1 MKARIWVVVTM
12 LVLSVAISA
21 VSTIFVNSV
30 MDSLDSARIEAV
42 LTVENGNT
50 DEAIAKITA
59 MLTEIEEKNPILEI
73 LTPHDDL
80 HDMLTQLVEA
90 KVSLT
95 IGDMDD
101 FDQKIALFRENLEHI
116 RSHEALTLSNIL

>member
-1 MKARIWVVVTM
+1 MKIRIWVVASM

-21 VSTIFVNSV
+21 FSMIFVNSV
-30 MDSLDSARIEAV
+30 MDDLDARRIEAIMN
-42 LTVENGNT
+42 VENGMT
-50 DEAIAKITA
+50 DEAIAGITA
-59 MLTEIEEKNPILEI
+59 MLTTIEEKNPVLEI

-101 FDQKIALFRENLEHI
+101 FDQKISLFRENLEHI

>member
-1 MKARIWVVVTM
+1 MKTRIWVVVSM

-21 VSTIFVNSV
+21 FSMIFVNSV
-30 MDSLDSARIEAV
+30 MDDLDARRIEAV
-42 LTVENGNT
+42 MNAESGKTA
-50 DEAIAKITA
+50 DAIAGITA
-59 MLTEIEEKNPILEI
+59 MLTTIEEKNAILEI

-90 KVSLT
+90 KVSLS

-101 FDQKIALFRENLEHI
+101 FDQKISLFRENIEHI

>member
-1 MKARIWVVVTM
+1 MKIRIWVVASM

-21 VSTIFVNSV
+21 FSMIFVNSV
-30 MDSLDSARIEAV
+30 MDDLDARRIEAV
-42 LTVENGNT
+42 MNVENGMT
-50 DEAIAKITA
+50 DEAIAGITA
-59 MLTEIEEKNPILEI
+59 MLTTIEEKNPVLEI

-101 FDQKIALFRENLEHI
+101 FDQKISLFRENLEHI

>member
-12 LVLSVAISA
+12 LVLSIAISA
-21 VSTIFVNSV
+21 VSMIFVNSV

-42 LTVENGNT
+42 LNVENGNT

-101 FDQKIALFRENLEHI
+101 FDQKISLFRENVEHI
-116 RSHEALTLSNIL
+116 RSHEALTISNIL

>member
-1 MKARIWVVVTM
+1 MKIRIWVVASM

-21 VSTIFVNSV
+21 FSMIFVNSV
-30 MDSLDSARIEAV
+30 MDDLDARRIEAV
-42 LTVENGNT
+42 MNVENGMT
-50 DEAIAKITA
+50 DEAIAGITA
-59 MLTEIEEKNPILEI
+59 MLTMIEEKNPVLEI

-101 FDQKIALFRENLEHI
+101 FDQKISLFRENLEHI